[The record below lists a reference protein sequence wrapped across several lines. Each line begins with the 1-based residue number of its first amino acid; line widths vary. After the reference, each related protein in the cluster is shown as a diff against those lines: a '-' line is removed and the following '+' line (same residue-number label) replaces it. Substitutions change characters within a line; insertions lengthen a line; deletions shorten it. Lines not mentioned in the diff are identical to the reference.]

1 MTAAPIL
8 NRDKEGGMKTN
19 TKRLVTLSVSVAVA
33 MLLSFVESQ
42 IPAFF
47 PIPGIKLGLANVA
60 TVFVLYKL
68 GWKEAIAVSATR
80 VCLSS
85 VLFGSVS
92 AFFYA
97 IAGALLSLAV
107 MILLKLARVFS
118 KSVVSI
124 AGGVAHNIAQIGV
137 SMLILQTD
145 VVILYL
151 PALIISGILT
161 GAVIGLIAAM
171 LVSKV
176 DLDKIK

>member
-1 MTAAPIL
+1 M
-8 NRDKEGGMKTN
+8 RVN
-19 TKRLVTLSVSVAVA
+19 TKHLVTLSVSVAVA

-60 TVFVLYKL
+60 TMFVLYKL
-68 GWKEAIAVSATR
+68 GPKEAIAVSATR

-85 VLFGSVS
+85 ILFGSIS

-107 MILLKLARVFS
+107 MILLRLARVFS
-118 KSVVSI
+118 KTVVSI
-124 AGGVAHNIAQIGV
+124 AGGVSHNIAQIGI

-151 PALIISGILT
+151 PALIISGIVT
-161 GAVIGLIAAM
+161 GALIGIIAAL
-171 LVSKV
+171 LVNKV
-176 DLDKIK
+176 DLDRIK

>member
-1 MTAAPIL
+1 M
-8 NRDKEGGMKTN
+8 RVN
-19 TKRLVTLSVSVAVA
+19 TKKLVTLSASVAVA

-68 GWKEAIAVSATR
+68 GPKEAIAVSATR

-85 VLFGSVS
+85 ILFGSIS

-97 IAGALLSLAV
+97 IAGAILSLAV
-107 MILLKLARVFS
+107 IILMRLARVFS

-124 AGGVAHNIAQIGV
+124 AGGASHNIAQIGV

-151 PALIISGILT
+151 PALIISGIIT
-161 GAVIGLIAAM
+161 GAVIGLIAAL
-171 LVSKV
+171 LVNKV
-176 DLDKIK
+176 DLDRIR

>member
-1 MTAAPIL
+1 M
-8 NRDKEGGMKTN
+8 RVN
-19 TKRLVTLSVSVAVA
+19 TKNLVTLAVSVAVA

-60 TVFVLYKL
+60 TVFILYKL
-68 GWKEAIAVSATR
+68 GWREAIAVSAVR
-80 VCLSS
+80 VSLSS
-85 VLFGSVS
+85 ILFGSVS

-97 IAGALLSLAV
+97 IAGATLSLAV
-107 MILLKLARVFS
+107 MMLLKLAKVFS
-118 KSVVSI
+118 RSVVSV
-124 AGGVAHNIAQIGV
+124 AGGVAHNVAQIGV

-151 PALIISGILT
+151 PALIISGIVT

-171 LVSKV
+171 LVDKV

>member
-1 MTAAPIL
+1 M
-8 NRDKEGGMKTN
+8 RVN
-19 TKRLVTLSVSVAVA
+19 TKKLVTLSASVAVA

-68 GWKEAIAVSATR
+68 GPKEAIAVSATR

-85 VLFGSVS
+85 ILFGSIS

-97 IAGALLSLAV
+97 IAGAILSLAV
-107 MILLKLARVFS
+107 MILMRLARVFS

-124 AGGVAHNIAQIGV
+124 AGGASHNIAQIGV

-151 PALIISGILT
+151 PALIISGIIT
-161 GAVIGLIAAM
+161 GAVIGLIAAL
-171 LVSKV
+171 LVNKV
-176 DLDKIK
+176 DLDRIR

>member
-1 MTAAPIL
+1 M
-8 NRDKEGGMKTN
+8 RVN
-19 TKRLVTLSVSVAVA
+19 TKNLVTIAVSVAVA

-60 TVFVLYKL
+60 TVFILYKL
-68 GWKEAIAVSATR
+68 GWREAIAVSAVR
-80 VCLSS
+80 VSLSS
-85 VLFGSVS
+85 ILFGSVS

-97 IAGALLSLAV
+97 IAGATLSLAV
-107 MILLKLARVFS
+107 MMLLKLAKVFS
-118 KSVVSI
+118 RSVVSV
-124 AGGVAHNIAQIGV
+124 AGGVAHNVAQIGV

-151 PALIISGILT
+151 PALIISGIVT

-171 LVSKV
+171 LVDKV

>member
-1 MTAAPIL
+1 M
-8 NRDKEGGMKTN
+8 RVN
-19 TKRLVTLSVSVAVA
+19 TKKLVTIAASVAVA

-60 TVFVLYKL
+60 TVFILYKL
-68 GWKEAIAVSATR
+68 GWREAIAVSAVR
-80 VCLSS
+80 VSLSS
-85 VLFGSVS
+85 ILFGSVS

-97 IAGALLSLAV
+97 IAGATLSLAV
-107 MILLKLARVFS
+107 MMLLKLTKVFS
-118 KSVVSI
+118 RSVVSV

-151 PALIISGILT
+151 PALIISGIVT

-171 LVSKV
+171 LVDKV
-176 DLDKIK
+176 NLDKIK